1 MAGSSTADGYDAVVV
16 GAGPNGL
23 AAGVTL
29 AEAGASVL
37 VLEAADTIGGGA
49 RSRELTVPGLVHDAC
64 SAIHPLGVASPYL
77 STLPLDEHGLEWR
90 FPEIDLAHPLDGGR
104 AGVLV
109 RDLDATVAGLG
120 DADGPMWRRM
130 FGPLVERFEQVADEF
145 LQPVVHVPRH
155 PVDLVRFGLRALPP
169 ATLLARLLRTDEARG
184 LLAGAAAH
192 AFHPLSRPLTSAA
205 GVALIAAG
213 HHAGWPVAAGGSQSI
228 VDAMAGLLTKLGG
241 TIETGVQVTSLDE
254 LPPARVTLF
263 DTSPRA
269 LAAIAGER
277 LPDRV
282 RRAYTRYRYG
292 PAAFKVDLAVEGGVP
307 WTAEPCRRA
316 GTVHLGG
323 RVDEVALAELDVH
336 RGRMPERPFVLVG
349 QQYLCDPERSVG
361 DVHPVW
367 AYTHVPRGY
376 TGDATEALLDQ
387 VDRFAPG
394 VRDRIVARHVTTPTG
409 FEEYNAN
416 YVGGDIATGAT
427 DPWQMLARPR
437 LAADP
442 YATGIPGVYLCSAAT
457 PPGAG
462 VHGMCGHHAAR
473 RALRHLDHLA

>member
-1 MAGSSTADGYDAVVV
+1 VAGSSTADGYDAVVV

-49 RSRELTVPGLVHDAC
+49 RSRELTVPGLVHDVC

-130 FGPLVERFEQVADEF
+130 FRPLVERFEQVADEF
-145 LQPVVHVPRH
+145 LQPVLHVPRH

-228 VDAMAGLLTKLGG
+228 IDAMAGLLTKLGG
-241 TIETGVQVTSLDE
+241 TIETGVRVTSLDE
-254 LPPARVTLF
+254 LPPAGVTLF

-376 TGDATEALLDQ
+376 TGDATEALIDQ